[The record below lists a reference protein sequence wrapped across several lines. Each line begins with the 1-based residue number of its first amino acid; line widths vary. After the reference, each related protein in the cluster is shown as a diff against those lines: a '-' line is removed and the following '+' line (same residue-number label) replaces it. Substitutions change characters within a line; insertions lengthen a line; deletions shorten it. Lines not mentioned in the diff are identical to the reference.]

1 MSGLLKKVSDGNGEG
16 VEEVSLGLNRR
27 PDPLLPLD
35 ITLASAAGIGKLE
48 LSG

>member
-1 MSGLLKKVSDGNGEG
+1 MSGLLKGSDGNGEG
-16 VEEVSLGLNRR
+16 VEEVPLGVNRR
-27 PDPLLPLD
+27 RDPLLPLG